1 MCKIFEL
8 KTAISLLIE
17 NVLELLILSQKGPCH
32 KGLSKKA
39 TLRILFNMKKKD
51 SNSDFFFSPNPIFFH
66 KQDIFLGNSED
77 LHAPSFLVNTIEH
90 FCRSV
95 RKYSL
100 FDWSY
105 YTRVDYSADILL
117 GFILWELSFYS
128 LFRSSTLDS
137 VSTLE

>member
-1 MCKIFEL
+1 M
-8 KTAISLLIE
+8 
-17 NVLELLILSQKGPCH
+17 
-32 KGLSKKA
+32 
-39 TLRILFNMKKKD
+39 
-51 SNSDFFFSPNPIFFH
+51 FFH
-66 KQDIFLGNSED
+66 KPDIFLGNSED
-77 LHAPSFLVNTIEH
+77 LHAQSFLVNKIEH
-90 FCRSV
+90 FCRRSV

-105 YTRVDYSADILL
+105 YTRVDYSSADFL

>member
-1 MCKIFEL
+1 MCKIFEE
-8 KTAISLLIE
+8 KTIIE
-17 NVLELLILSQKGPCH
+17 NVLELLILSQKRPWH

-51 SNSDFFFSPNPIFFH
+51 SNSNFFFSPKAIFFH

-77 LHAPSFLVNTIEH
+77 LHAQSFLVNKIEH
-90 FCRSV
+90 FCRRSV

-105 YTRVDYSADILL
+105 NTRVDYSSADFL

>member
-1 MCKIFEL
+1 MCKIFEE
-8 KTAISLLIE
+8 KTIIE
-17 NVLELLILSQKGPCH
+17 DVLELLILSQKRPWH

-51 SNSDFFFSPNPIFFH
+51 SNSNFFFSPKAIFFH

-77 LHAPSFLVNTIEH
+77 LHAQSFLVNKIEH
-90 FCRSV
+90 FCRRSV

-105 YTRVDYSADILL
+105 NTRVDYSSADFL

>member
-1 MCKIFEL
+1 MQIFRREDNNIT
-8 KTAISLLIE
+8 KTE
-17 NVLELLILSQKGPCH
+17 NVLELLILSQKGPWH
-32 KGLSKKA
+32 KGLSNKKA
-39 TLRILFNMKKKD
+39 TLRILFQFKD
-51 SNSDFFFSPNPIFFH
+51 SNSKYIFFFLQRQSFF
-66 KQDIFLGNSED
+66 INRTFFLGNSED

-105 YTRVDYSADILL
+105 YTRVDYSSADFL